1 LAHGLLL
8 WDTRAMAV
16 IHKVL
21 CPVDFSKTSGHAF
34 IYAAAVAQQFDAELT
49 VLHVMEA
56 VPLATAYAG
65 VPDVETVRVAE
76 KYAEKE
82 LARLVASV
90 DAGKPRVR
98 SAISHGETHNAI
110 LNYAAQNDVDL
121 IVIGKHGR
129 KKLEFWLFGS
139 VTERVIRR
147 AACPV
152 MVVQNPEGVKLPKKP
167 KRRSS

>member
-1 LAHGLLL
+1 
-8 WDTRAMAV
+8 MAV
-16 IHKVL
+16 IRKVL

-34 IYAAAVAQQFDAELT
+34 IYAAAIAQQFEAELT
-49 VLHVMEA
+49 VLHVIEA
-56 VPLATAYAG
+56 VPLPTAYDGAPF
-65 VPDVETVRVAE
+65 VDTVREAD

-82 LARLVASV
+82 LARLLGSV

-98 SAISHGETHNAI
+98 GAIAHGETHNAI
-110 LNYAAQNDVDL
+110 LNFAKQNDMDL

-139 VTERVIRR
+139 VTERVIRH

-152 MVVQNPEGVKLPKKP
+152 MVVQNPESVKPSKKP
-167 KRRSS
+167 KRSSS